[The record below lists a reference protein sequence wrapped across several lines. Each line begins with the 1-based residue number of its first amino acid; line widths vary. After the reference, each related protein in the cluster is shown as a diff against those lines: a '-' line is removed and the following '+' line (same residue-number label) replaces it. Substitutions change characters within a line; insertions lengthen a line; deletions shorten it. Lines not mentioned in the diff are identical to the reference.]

1 MLFALKV
8 LKERKD
14 MSLKN
19 KVLKEP
25 LGQLEAFLRVSKKI
39 KKNQAKILISG
50 MVDSLK
56 ASFISSV
63 SEGKNK
69 IVVTHN
75 EASAKNMVNDLR
87 FNGENAVYYPA
98 KDVIFYFADVHSNDI
113 AYRRVKIFKSLL
125 EGEKITV
132 VMSIDAL
139 LDKLIPLERFKEGV
153 FKLKLGEEIAMSTL
167 GRDLLRI
174 GYKRVE
180 IVEGKG
186 QFTIRGGILDIF
198 PVTEET
204 MFRIEFFDDEVDSI
218 RDVNIETKRS
228 NKKHDELIIYP
239 ASEFIVDDDGIE
251 LASKNLKIDYDKTY
265 EKLKNEDARKSLIE
279 HYEEN
284 LVNISSKCN
293 YNGIE
298 GSICYYYNELV
309 SVLDFIPSDLIV
321 IDEVDKIKERL
332 EFVLGEYRESMSNR
346 YLNGRVLL
354 KQMDVIFDYGE
365 IVHILSKNQY
375 LIISTTFS
383 QNDLLDVNEKY
394 EVFSRSIEPY
404 HNKYEQLD
412 NDLKYY
418 IKNGYKIVLLSP
430 SMTRARRLATMLE
443 DSGISAYTSRDEE
456 MYLSQGSV
464 LISSGAISSGFDIP
478 EIKYAILTETDIS
491 SKKKEKKR
499 KRIKDGEKI
508 ESFSELKVGD
518 YVVHEEY
525 GIGVF
530 DTIERITVENVEKDY
545 VKINYAGNDNLY
557 IDINSMDVIRKYL
570 SKEGKKPRL
579 NKLSSNEWKKTKS
592 RVKKAVDEI
601 ATELVELY
609 AKRSALQGFVYSED
623 TVWQREF
630 EEAFPYEETQ
640 DQLDAIEDAKR
651 DMETSKIMDRLI
663 CGDVGYGKTEVAIR
677 AAFKAVSDSKQVAYL
692 VPTTILAQQHYN
704 NFVQRMKDYP
714 INIELLSRFRTK
726 KQQAEAIKGIKNG
739 SVDIVIG
746 THRLLSKDV
755 KFKDLGFLI
764 IDEEQRFGVK
774 HKEKIKEMKNTID
787 VMTLTAT
794 PIPRT
799 LHMSLIGIRDMSVLT
814 EPPHDRVPVRTY
826 VLEKNDEIIKDAITR
841 ELKRGGQVFYVYNKV
856 KDIDQVAYKISTLV
870 PEARVTFAHGKMSE
884 RELEKVM
891 IEFINGGIDVLVAT
905 TIIETG
911 LDISNV
917 NAIIIDDAHRLG
929 LSQLYQL
936 RGRVGR
942 SDREAFAYL
951 MYKKDVILKEEA
963 SKRLEAIKQFTQFGA
978 GYKIAMKDLEIR
990 GAGNILGQSQSG
1002 HLAAIGYE
1010 MYVQMLEDRVK
1021 ELRDGDFKPREDNF
1035 ECNVDLNI
1043 DGYIP
1048 NSYIISDVEKIDIY
1062 KKIALINSFDDM
1074 IDLED
1079 ELVDRFGDI
1088 PKATNNLLRIS
1099 TLKADAKKL
1108 KITEIKSRNGNIEVH
1123 LLNNAPIN
1131 SDKMISFVSKYSR
1144 RLKFHAGEISCFV
1157 LKKDK
1162 YTDDLL
1168 ESEKFVK
1175 NLFEIAKFD

>member
-1 MLFALKV
+1 
-8 LKERKD
+8 
-14 MSLKN
+14 MSFKN

-25 LGQLEAFLRVSKKI
+25 LQELEAFLHVNKKI
-39 KKNQAKILISG
+39 EKKQSKILISG

-56 ASFISSV
+56 ASFISAIAES
-63 SEGKNK
+63 KNK
-69 IVVTHN
+69 IVITHN
-75 EASAKNMVNDLR
+75 ESSAKRMVSDLN
-87 FNGENAVYYPA
+87 FNGEDAVYYPA

-113 AYRRVKIFKSLL
+113 AYRRINIFKKLI
-125 EGEKITV
+125 ENKNITV
-132 VMSIDAL
+132 VMSADAL
-139 LDKLIPLERFKEGV
+139 LDKLMPLEHFKKGIYE
-153 FKLKLGEEIAMSTL
+153 LELGKEIAMSTL

-186 QFTIRGGILDIF
+186 QFTVRGGILDIF
-198 PVTEET
+198 PVTEDT

-228 NKKHDELIIYP
+228 NRKHEKLTIYP
-239 ASEFIVDDDGIE
+239 ASEFVIDD
-251 LASKNLKIDYDKTY
+251 KNIDFALERLKSDYDDSYK
-265 EKLKNEDARKSLIE
+265 KLNDDEARQNLLE

-284 LVNISSKCN
+284 LVNISSGFN
-293 YNGIE
+293 FNGIE
-298 GSICYYYNELV
+298 GSICYYYNKLI
-309 SVLDFIPSDLIV
+309 SVLDFINAEIV
-321 IDEVDKIKERL
+321 IIDEPNRIKERL
-332 EFVLGEYRESMSNR
+332 DFVIGEYRESMSSR
-346 YLNGRVLL
+346 YSNGRVLR
-354 KQMDVIFDYGE
+354 KQMSVIFDYGE
-365 IVHILSKNQY
+365 VAHSLDKKQNLLLSTAFSKTDLVQVKQ
-375 LIISTTFS
+375 TF
-383 QNDLLDVNEKY
+383 

-404 HNKYEQLD
+404 HNKYDQLD
-412 NDLKYY
+412 NDLKTY

-443 DSGISAYTSRDEE
+443 ENGISAYTSKDEE

-464 LISSGAISSGFDIP
+464 LITNGAISSGYDIP
-478 EIKYAILTETDIS
+478 SLKYVILTETDIS
-491 SKKKEKKR
+491 TKKKDRKR

-508 ESFSELKVGD
+508 ENFADLKVGD
-518 YVVHEEY
+518 YIVHEDY

-530 DTIERITVENVEKDY
+530 DTIERITVENIEKDY

-570 SKEGKKPRL
+570 SKEGRKPRL
-579 NKLSSNEWKKTKS
+579 NKLSSNEWKKTKT
-592 RVKKAVDEI
+592 RVKKAIDEI
-601 ATELVELY
+601 ASELVELY
-609 AKRSALQGFVYSED
+609 AKRSALKGFVYSED

-630 EEAFPYEETQ
+630 EEAFPYEETK
-640 DQLDAIEDAKR
+640 DQLDAIEDTKR

-677 AAFKAVSDSKQVAYL
+677 AAFKAVGNNKQVAYL

-704 NFVQRMKDYP
+704 NFVERMKDYP

-726 KQQAEAIKGIKNG
+726 KQQAKTVKGLKKG

-746 THRLLSKDV
+746 THRILSKDV
-755 KFKDLGFLI
+755 NFKDLGLLI

-774 HKEKIKEMKNTID
+774 HKEKIKEMKNTVD

-799 LHMSLIGIRDMSVLT
+799 LHMSLVGIRDMSVLT

-826 VLEKNDEIIKDAITR
+826 VLEKNDEIIKDAISR

-856 KDIDQVAYKISTLV
+856 KDIDQVAYKVSTLV

-884 RELEKVM
+884 RELENVM

-1010 MYVQMLEDRVK
+1010 LYAQMLEERVK
-1021 ELRDGDFKPREDNF
+1021 QLKDDNYKPREENID
-1035 ECNVDLNI
+1035 CNVELKVDAF
-1043 DGYIP
+1043 IP
-1048 NSYIISDVEKIDIY
+1048 SSYISSEVEKIDIY

-1088 PKATNNLLRIS
+1088 PKSTNNLLRIAS
-1099 TLKADAKKL
+1099 LKAQAKQL
-1108 KITEIKSRNGNIEVH
+1108 KITEIKGRNGNIEVH
-1123 LLNNAPIN
+1123 LLNTAPIK
-1131 SDKMISFVSKYSR
+1131 SDKIMEFILGFGR
-1144 RLKFHAGEISCFV
+1144 RLKFHPGEISCFI
-1157 LKKDK
+1157 LSLDTYKDE
-1162 YTDDLL
+1162 LS
-1168 ESEKFVK
+1168 ESEKFIK
-1175 NLFEIAKFD
+1175 KLFEISKIE